1 MTDSRELGWL
11 LDNFAERTP
20 DVSHAIAIS
29 TDGLLVA
36 ATRNLRM
43 DRADQLAATGSGLVS
58 LLRGAAR
65 FFDAGAVI
73 SNVTQMDGGFMFS
86 MAFSDGASLLVLAS
100 PACDVGKVSYEMT
113 ELANRIG
120 DALTPAIRAGVP
132 PRPVAAAARAGVS
145 YAGREAEQS

>member
-1 MTDSRELGWL
+1 MNDSRELGWL
-11 LDNFAERTP
+11 LDNFADRTP
-20 DVSHAIAIS
+20 DISHAIAIS
-29 TDGLLVA
+29 ADGLMVA
-36 ATRNLRM
+36 ATRALPG

-86 MAFSDGASLLVLAS
+86 MAFSDGASLLVLAA
-100 PACDVGKVSYEMT
+100 PTCDVGQVSYEMT

-120 DALTPAIRAGVP
+120 EALTPAIRA
-132 PRPVAAAARAGVS
+132 AAAAA
-145 YAGREAEQS
+145 AGR

>member
-1 MTDSRELGWL
+1 MSETRELGWL
-11 LDNFAERTP
+11 LDSFAERMH

-29 TDGLLVA
+29 TDGLLLA
-36 ATRNLRM
+36 ATRGLRP

-100 PACDVGKVSYEMT
+100 PTCDVGKVSYEMT

-120 DALTPAIRAGVP
+120 EALTPALRNAAAQQLAGIGSRPGGPP
-132 PRPVAAAARAGVS
+132 PRATTPAP
-145 YAGREAEQS
+145 

>member
-1 MTDSRELGWL
+1 MSDSRELGWL
-11 LDNFAERTP
+11 LDSFADRTP

-36 ATRNLRM
+36 ATRGLRA

-86 MAFSDGASLLVLAS
+86 MAFSDGASLLVLAA
-100 PACDVGKVSYEMT
+100 PTCDVGQVSYEMT

-120 DALTPAIRAGVP
+120 EALTPAIRA
-132 PRPVAAAARAGVS
+132 AAAAA
-145 YAGREAEQS
+145 AGR

>member
-1 MTDSRELGWL
+1 MSDRRELGWL
-11 LDNFAERTP
+11 LDSFADRTP

-29 TDGLLVA
+29 TDGLMVA
-36 ATRNLRM
+36 ATRGLRP

-65 FFDAGAVI
+65 FFEAGAVI

-86 MAFSDGASLLVLAS
+86 MAFSDGASLLVLAT
-100 PACDVGKVSYEMT
+100 PTCDVGKVSYEMT

-120 DALTPAIRAGVP
+120 DALTPAIRAT
-132 PRPVAAAARAGVS
+132 AAAQRPA
-145 YAGREAEQS
+145 

>member
-11 LDNFAERTP
+11 LDSFAERMP

-29 TDGLLVA
+29 TDGLMLA
-36 ATRNLRM
+36 ATRGLRA

-73 SNVTQMDGGFMFS
+73 ANVTQMDGGFMFS

-100 PACDVGKVSYEMT
+100 PTCDVGKVSYEMT

-120 DALTPAIRAGVP
+120 DALTPALRS
-132 PRPVAAAARAGVS
+132 AAAAQLAAQRQGGGTQQRAPMP
-145 YAGREAEQS
+145 AQ